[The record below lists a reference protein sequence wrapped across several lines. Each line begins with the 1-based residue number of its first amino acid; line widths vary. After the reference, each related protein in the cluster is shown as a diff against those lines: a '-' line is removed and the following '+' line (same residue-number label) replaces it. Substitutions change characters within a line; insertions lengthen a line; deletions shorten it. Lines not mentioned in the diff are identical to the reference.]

1 MKVMTYNIR
10 LGLQEGLEAVARV
23 VNEHDPDILA
33 LQEVGR
39 HWTMGPPGDTAA
51 RLAEMVGL
59 PHYQYVTT
67 IREEDDARYGHALL
81 ARWPIEER
89 DVFRFSRDIDE
100 PRAALIAQIDSD
112 EGPLTVVS
120 THLSHRDAERQ
131 MHGTELV
138 ELVSGVLSPTQ
149 PTLLMGDLNEE
160 DAQWLRAL
168 EEKMENAGA
177 DLDACT
183 YPNPDPQVRID
194 YIMSHGGR
202 FTAARVVDDKTAS
215 DHRPVVAEVEFD

>member
-10 LGLQEGLEAVARV
+10 LGLQEGLEAVADV
-23 VNEHDPDILA
+23 VKEHAPDILA

-51 RLAEMVGL
+51 RLAEKVGL

-67 IREEDDARYGHALL
+67 ICEQDDARYGHALL
-81 ARWPIEER
+81 ARWPIEQRE
-89 DVFRFSRDIDE
+89 VFRFSQDIDE

-131 MHGTELV
+131 VHGTELV

-149 PTLLMGDLNEE
+149 PTLLMGDLNDE
-160 DAQWLRAL
+160 DAEWLGAL
-168 EEKMENAGA
+168 EDTMANAGA
-177 DLDACT
+177 DVGECT
-183 YPNPDPQVRID
+183 YPNPDPLVRID
-194 YIMSHGGR
+194 YIMAHGGR
-202 FTAARVVDDKTAS
+202 FTAARVVDEKTAS
-215 DHRPVVAEVEFD
+215 DHRPLVAEVAFD